1 MYIKTEGD
9 MKKEKIEGM
18 QKEKIEKMKKEM
30 IEYIEEYFDLFKFKR
45 N

>member
-1 MYIKTEGD
+1 
-9 MKKEKIEGM
+9 MKKEKIEGV

-30 IEYIEEYFDLFKFKR
+30 IEYIEEYFGLFKFKR

>member
-1 MYIKTEGD
+1 
-9 MKKEKIEGM
+9 MKKVKIEGV

>member
-1 MYIKTEGD
+1 MQVKIEGD
-9 MKKEKIEGM
+9 MK
-18 QKEKIEKMKKEM
+18 KEKIEKMKKEM

>member
-1 MYIKTEGD
+1 

>member
-1 MYIKTEGD
+1 
-9 MKKEKIEGM
+9 MKKEKIEGA

>member
-1 MYIKTEGD
+1 
-9 MKKEKIEGM
+9 MK
-18 QKEKIEKMKKEM
+18 KEKIEKMKKEM

>member
-1 MYIKTEGD
+1 
-9 MKKEKIEGM
+9 MKKEKIEGV

>member
-1 MYIKTEGD
+1 MWVKIEGE
-9 MKKEKIEGM
+9 MKKEKIEGV

>member
-1 MYIKTEGD
+1 
-9 MKKEKIEGM
+9 MKKEKIEGV

-30 IEYIEEYFDLFKFKR
+30 IEYIEEYFNLFKFKR

>member
-1 MYIKTEGD
+1 
-9 MKKEKIEGM
+9 MKKEKIEGV

-30 IEYIEEYFDLFKFKR
+30 IEYVEEYFDLFKFKR

>member
-1 MYIKTEGD
+1 

-30 IEYIEEYFDLFKFKR
+30 IEYVEEYFDLFKFKR

>member
-1 MYIKTEGD
+1 
-9 MKKEKIEGM
+9 MKKEKIEGV

-30 IEYIEEYFDLFKFKR
+30 IEYIKEYFDLFKFKR